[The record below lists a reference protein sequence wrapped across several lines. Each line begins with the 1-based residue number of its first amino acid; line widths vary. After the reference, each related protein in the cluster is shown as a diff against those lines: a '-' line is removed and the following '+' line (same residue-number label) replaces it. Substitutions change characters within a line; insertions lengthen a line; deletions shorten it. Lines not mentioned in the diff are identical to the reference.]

1 MILKRDY
8 YEVLGVNKNADAAT
22 IKKAYRKLAKKYHPD
37 SNEGNA
43 SAAEHFKEVNEAY
56 DVLSDE
62 KKRKL
67 YDQFGHAAFEEG
79 AGNYGN
85 AQGSPFGSGFGGSQ
99 GGPFGSGFG
108 GAQGNPFGGGFHG
121 SYSDGNGYHEYHFE
135 NGEDMDDI
143 LKNIFGG
150 GFKKSKSSGGF
161 GSSGFGGSGF
171 HGSGFGGFGS
181 NGTDG
186 FGSGFGTGGSDFH
199 SQGFGGSYSSKGE
212 DLHAEVTVS
221 FDEAAFGGK
230 KVIRLQSSNGGVQN
244 YEVNIPAGIE
254 SGKSIRLKG
263 KGYPGVGGGEAGD
276 LLLKVNVQDK
286 PGYKREGRDVYTTV
300 NIPFT
305 TAVFG
310 GEAKVHTIYGDV
322 LCNIKPG
329 TQSGTKIRLRGKG
342 IVAMNNPSVHGDEY
356 ATVQIEVPTNLTP
369 DARRKLK
376 EFEQECNGSRRSR
389 GFGSGSAA

>member
-85 AQGSPFGSGFGGSQ
+85 AQGSPFGSGFGG
-99 GGPFGSGFG
+99 
-108 GAQGNPFGGGFHG
+108 AQGNPFGGGFHG

-150 GFKKSKSSGGF
+150 GFRKSRSSGNAG
-161 GSSGFGGSGF
+161 GSSYGNGAGGF
-171 HGSGFGGFGS
+171 HSSGFGGFG
-181 NGTDG
+181 NGSGGFGSDGFGG
-186 FGSGFGTGGSDFH
+186 FGSGFGTGGSGFH

-212 DLHAEVTVS
+212 DLHAEVDVS

-230 KVIRLQSSNGGVQN
+230 KVIRLQSSNGSVQN

-263 KGYPGVGGGEAGD
+263 KGYPGTGGGEAGD

-286 PGYKREGRDVYTTV
+286 PGYRREGRDVYTTV

-369 DARRKLK
+369 EARRKLK

>member
-1 MILKRDY
+1 MKRDY
-8 YEVLGVNKNADAAT
+8 YEVLGVSRNADAAA

-79 AGNYGN
+79 AGNYGG
-85 AQGSPFGSGFGGSQ
+85 AQGNPFGSGFGGSQ
-99 GGPFGSGFG
+99 G
-108 GAQGNPFGGGFHG
+108 NPFGGGFQG
-121 SYSDGNGYHEYHFE
+121 SYSDGNGYHEFHFE

-161 GSSGFGGSGF
+161 GGSGFGTGGF

-181 NGTDG
+181 GSNG
-186 FGSGFGTGGSDFH
+186 FGSGFGSGGSDFH

-212 DLHAEVTVS
+212 DLHADVTVS

-230 KVIRLQSSNGGVQN
+230 KVIRLQSSNGSVQN

-263 KGYPGVGGGEAGD
+263 KGHPGIGGGEAGD

-286 PGYKREGRDVYTTV
+286 PGYRREGRDVYTTV

-376 EFEQECNGSRRSR
+376 EFEQECNGNRRSR

>member
-1 MILKRDY
+1 MKRDY
-8 YEVLGVNKNADAAT
+8 YEVLGVSRNADAAA

-43 SAAEHFKEVNEAY
+43 TAAERFKEVNEAY

-79 AGNYGN
+79 AGNYGG
-85 AQGSPFGSGFGGSQ
+85 AQGNPFGSGFGGSQ
-99 GGPFGSGFG
+99 G
-108 GAQGNPFGGGFHG
+108 NPFGGGFQG
-121 SYSDGNGYHEYHFE
+121 SYSDGNGYHEFHFE

-161 GSSGFGGSGF
+161 GGSGFGTGGF

-181 NGTDG
+181 GSNG
-186 FGSGFGTGGSDFH
+186 FGSGFGSGGSDFH
-199 SQGFGGSYSSKGE
+199 SQGFGGPYSSKGE
-212 DLHAEVTVS
+212 DLHADVTVS

-263 KGYPGVGGGEAGD
+263 KGHLGIGGGEAGD

-286 PGYKREGRDVYTTV
+286 PGYRREGRDVYTTV

>member
-1 MILKRDY
+1 MKRDY
-8 YEVLGVNKNADAAT
+8 YEVLGVSRNADAAA

-43 SAAEHFKEVNEAY
+43 TAAERFKEVNEAY

-79 AGNYGN
+79 ADNYGG
-85 AQGSPFGSGFGGSQ
+85 AQGNPFGSGFGGSQ
-99 GGPFGSGFG
+99 G
-108 GAQGNPFGGGFHG
+108 NPFGGGFQG
-121 SYSDGNGYHEYHFE
+121 SYSDGNGYHEFHFE

-161 GSSGFGGSGF
+161 GGSGFGTGGF

-181 NGTDG
+181 GSNG
-186 FGSGFGTGGSDFH
+186 FGSGFGSGGSDFH
-199 SQGFGGSYSSKGE
+199 SQGFGGPYSSKGE
-212 DLHAEVTVS
+212 DLHADVTVS

-263 KGYPGVGGGEAGD
+263 KGHPGIGGGEAGD

-286 PGYKREGRDVYTTV
+286 PGYRREGRDVYTTV

>member
-1 MILKRDY
+1 METKRDY
-8 YEVLGVNKNADAAT
+8 YQVLGISRDAQEST

-43 SAAEHFKEVNEAY
+43 TAAERFKEVNEAY

-79 AGNYGN
+79 AGNYGG
-85 AQGSPFGSGFGGSQ
+85 AQGNPFGSRFGGS
-99 GGPFGSGFG
+99 
-108 GAQGNPFGGGFHG
+108 QGNPFGGGFQG
-121 SYSDGNGYHEYHFE
+121 SYSDGNGYHEFHFE

-161 GSSGFGGSGF
+161 GGSGFGTGGF

-181 NGTDG
+181 GSNG
-186 FGSGFGTGGSDFH
+186 FGSGFGSGGSDFH

-212 DLHAEVTVS
+212 DLHADVTVS

-263 KGYPGVGGGEAGD
+263 KGHPGIGGGEAGD

-286 PGYKREGRDVYTTV
+286 PGYRREGRDVYTTV

-389 GFGSGSAA
+389 GFGNGSAA

>member
-1 MILKRDY
+1 MKGVY
-8 YEVLGVNKNADAAT
+8 YEVQGVSRNADAAA

-43 SAAEHFKEVNEAY
+43 TAAERFKEVNEAY

-79 AGNYGN
+79 AGNYGG
-85 AQGSPFGSGFGGSQ
+85 AQGNPFGSGFGGSQ
-99 GGPFGSGFG
+99 G
-108 GAQGNPFGGGFHG
+108 NPFGGGFQG
-121 SYSDGNGYHEYHFE
+121 SYSDGNGYHEFHFE

-161 GSSGFGGSGF
+161 GGSGFGTGGF

-181 NGTDG
+181 GSNG
-186 FGSGFGTGGSDFH
+186 FGSGFGSGGSDFH

-212 DLHAEVTVS
+212 DLHADVTVS

-263 KGYPGVGGGEAGD
+263 KGHPGIGGGEAGD

-286 PGYKREGRDVYTTV
+286 PGYRREGRDVYTTV

>member
-62 KKRKL
+62 KKRKR

-85 AQGSPFGSGFGGSQ
+85 AQGS
-99 GGPFGSGFG
+99 PFGSGFG

-181 NGTDG
+181 NGTG
-186 FGSGFGTGGSDFH
+186 
-199 SQGFGGSYSSKGE
+199 GFGGSYSSKGE
-212 DLHAEVTVS
+212 IFMQRLLSALMKLLSVERRLSACRAATVASRITKSIFRQVLNPVNLSDLKEKDIRESAEV
-221 FDEAAFGGK
+221 
-230 KVIRLQSSNGGVQN
+230 
-244 YEVNIPAGIE
+244 
-254 SGKSIRLKG
+254 
-263 KGYPGVGGGEAGD
+263 
-276 LLLKVNVQDK
+276 K
-286 PGYKREGRDVYTTV
+286 PVTC
-300 NIPFT
+300 F
-305 TAVFG
+305 
-310 GEAKVHTIYGDV
+310 
-322 LCNIKPG
+322 
-329 TQSGTKIRLRGKG
+329 
-342 IVAMNNPSVHGDEY
+342 
-356 ATVQIEVPTNLTP
+356 
-369 DARRKLK
+369 
-376 EFEQECNGSRRSR
+376 
-389 GFGSGSAA
+389 

>member
-1 MILKRDY
+1 MKRDY
-8 YEVLGVNKNADAAT
+8 YEVLGVSRNADAAAF
-22 IKKAYRKLAKKYHPD
+22 KKSYRKLAKKYHPD

-43 SAAEHFKEVNEAY
+43 TAAERFKEVNEAY

-79 AGNYGN
+79 AGNYGG
-85 AQGSPFGSGFGGSQ
+85 AQGNPFGSGFGGSQ
-99 GGPFGSGFG
+99 G
-108 GAQGNPFGGGFHG
+108 NPFGGGFKG
-121 SYSDGNGYHEYHFE
+121 SYSDGNGYHEFHFE

-161 GSSGFGGSGF
+161 GGSGFGTGGF

-181 NGTDG
+181 GSNG
-186 FGSGFGTGGSDFH
+186 FGSGFGSGGSDFH

-212 DLHAEVTVS
+212 DLHADVTVS

-263 KGYPGVGGGEAGD
+263 KGHPGIGGGEAGD

-286 PGYKREGRDVYTTV
+286 PGYRREGRDVYTTV

>member
-1 MILKRDY
+1 MKRDY
-8 YEVLGVNKNADAAT
+8 YEVLGVSRNADAAA

-43 SAAEHFKEVNEAY
+43 TAAERFKEVNEAY
-56 DVLSDE
+56 DVLSGE

-79 AGNYGN
+79 AGNYGG
-85 AQGSPFGSGFGGSQ
+85 AQGNPFGSGFGVS
-99 GGPFGSGFG
+99 
-108 GAQGNPFGGGFHG
+108 QGNPFGGGFQG
-121 SYSDGNGYHEYHFE
+121 SYSDGNGYHEFHFE

-161 GSSGFGGSGF
+161 GGSGFGTGGF

-181 NGTDG
+181 GSNG
-186 FGSGFGTGGSDFH
+186 FGSGFGSGGSDFH
-199 SQGFGGSYSSKGE
+199 SQGFGGPYSSKGE
-212 DLHAEVTVS
+212 DLHADVTVS

-263 KGYPGVGGGEAGD
+263 KGHPGIGGGEAGD

-286 PGYKREGRDVYTTV
+286 PGYRREGRDVYTTV

>member
-1 MILKRDY
+1 MKRDY
-8 YEVLGVNKNADAAT
+8 YEVLGVSRNADAAA

-43 SAAEHFKEVNEAY
+43 TAAERFKEVNEAY

-79 AGNYGN
+79 AGNYGG
-85 AQGSPFGSGFGGSQ
+85 AQGNPFGSGFGGSQ
-99 GGPFGSGFG
+99 G
-108 GAQGNPFGGGFHG
+108 NPFGGGFQG
-121 SYSDGNGYHEYHFE
+121 SYSDGNGYHEFHFE

-161 GSSGFGGSGF
+161 GGSGFGTGGF
-171 HGSGFGGFGS
+171 HGSGFGVFGS
-181 NGTDG
+181 GSNG
-186 FGSGFGTGGSDFH
+186 FGSGFGSGGSDFH
-199 SQGFGGSYSSKGE
+199 SQGFGGPYSSKGE
-212 DLHAEVTVS
+212 DLHADVTVS

-263 KGYPGVGGGEAGD
+263 KGHPGIGGGEAGD

-286 PGYKREGRDVYTTV
+286 PGYRREGRDVYTTV

>member
-79 AGNYGN
+79 AGNYGG
-85 AQGSPFGSGFGGSQ
+85 AQGSPFGSGFGG
-99 GGPFGSGFG
+99 
-108 GAQGNPFGGGFHG
+108 AQSNPFGGGFHG

-143 LKNIFGG
+143 LKNIFGS
-150 GFKKSKSSGGF
+150 GFKKSKSSDGF

-181 NGTDG
+181 NGTGG
-186 FGSGFGTGGSDFH
+186 FGSGFGTGGSDFR

-221 FDEAAFGGK
+221 FDEAAFGG
-230 KVIRLQSSNGGVQN
+230 
-244 YEVNIPAGIE
+244 
-254 SGKSIRLKG
+254 
-263 KGYPGVGGGEAGD
+263 
-276 LLLKVNVQDK
+276 
-286 PGYKREGRDVYTTV
+286 
-300 NIPFT
+300 
-305 TAVFG
+305 
-310 GEAKVHTIYGDV
+310 
-322 LCNIKPG
+322 
-329 TQSGTKIRLRGKG
+329 
-342 IVAMNNPSVHGDEY
+342 NPS
-356 ATVQIEVPTNLTP
+356 A
-369 DARRKLK
+369 
-376 EFEQECNGSRRSR
+376 EQQWWRPEL
-389 GFGSGSAA
+389 

>member
-1 MILKRDY
+1 MKFF
-8 YEVLGVNKNADAAT
+8 GVNKKT
-22 IKKAYRKLAKKYHPD
+22 QMQQRLKKAYRKTGKENINPD

-85 AQGSPFGSGFGGSQ
+85 AQGS
-99 GGPFGSGFG
+99 PFGSGFG

-181 NGTDG
+181 NGTGG
-186 FGSGFGTGGSDFH
+186 FGSGFGTGGSDFGSH
-199 SQGFGGSYSSKGE
+199 GFSGSYSSKGE

-286 PGYKREGRDVYTTV
+286 PGYKREGRDIYTTV

-369 DARRKLK
+369 EARRKLK

>member
-1 MILKRDY
+1 MAKRDY
-8 YEVLGVNKNADAAT
+8 YEVLGVNRNADAAA

-43 SAAEHFKEVNEAY
+43 TAAEHFKEVNEAY

-79 AGNYGN
+79 AGNYGG

-99 GGPFGSGFG
+99 GNPFGSGF
-108 GAQGNPFGGGFHG
+108 QG
-121 SYSDGNGYHEYHFE
+121 SYSDGSGYHEFHFE

-150 GFKKSKSSGGF
+150 GFKKGKSSGGF
-161 GSSGFGGSGF
+161 GRSGFGTGGFGSSGSSGF
-171 HGSGFGGFGS
+171 HGSSFGGFGGS
-181 NGTDG
+181 DG

-212 DLHAEVTVS
+212 DLHADVNVS

-263 KGYPGVGGGEAGD
+263 KGHPGIGGGEAGD

-286 PGYKREGRDVYTTV
+286 PGYRREGRDVYTTV

-322 LCNIKPG
+322 VCNIKPG

-369 DARRKLK
+369 EARRKLK

-389 GFGSGSAA
+389 GFGNGSAA

>member
-1 MILKRDY
+1 MKRDY
-8 YEVLGVNKNADAAT
+8 YEVLGVSRNADAAA

-43 SAAEHFKEVNEAY
+43 TAAERFKEVNEAY

-79 AGNYGN
+79 AGNYGG
-85 AQGSPFGSGFGGSQ
+85 AQGNPFGSGFGGSQ
-99 GGPFGSGFG
+99 G
-108 GAQGNPFGGGFHG
+108 NPFGGGFQG
-121 SYSDGNGYHEYHFE
+121 SYSDGNGYHEFHFE

-161 GSSGFGGSGF
+161 GGSGFGTGGF
-171 HGSGFGGFGS
+171 HGSDFGGFGS
-181 NGTDG
+181 GSNG
-186 FGSGFGTGGSDFH
+186 FGSGFGSGGSDFH

-212 DLHAEVTVS
+212 DLHADVTVS

-263 KGYPGVGGGEAGD
+263 KGHPGIGGGEAGD

-286 PGYKREGRDVYTTV
+286 PGYRREGRDVYTTV

>member
-1 MILKRDY
+1 MAAKRDL
-8 YEVLGVNKNADAAT
+8 YEVLGISKTADEKT

-85 AQGSPFGSGFGGSQ
+85 AQGS
-99 GGPFGSGFG
+99 PFGSGFG

-181 NGTDG
+181 NGTGG
-186 FGSGFGTGGSDFH
+186 FGSGFGSGGSDFGSH
-199 SQGFGGSYSSKGE
+199 GFSGSYSSKGE

-286 PGYKREGRDVYTTV
+286 PGYKREGRDIYTTV

-369 DARRKLK
+369 EARRKLK

>member
-85 AQGSPFGSGFGGSQ
+85 AQGSPFGSGFGG
-99 GGPFGSGFG
+99 
-108 GAQGNPFGGGFHG
+108 AQGNPFGGGFHG

-181 NGTDG
+181 NGTG
-186 FGSGFGTGGSDFH
+186 
-199 SQGFGGSYSSKGE
+199 GFGGSYSSKGE

-221 FDEAAFGGK
+221 FDEAAFGCD
-230 KVIRLQSSNGGVQN
+230 KVITLQDPNAPGNPSQSLKVH
-244 YEVNIPAGIE
+244 IPAGIDT
-254 SGKSIRLKG
+254 GKTIRLRG
-263 KGYPGVGGGEAGD
+263 KGMPGTNGGDAGD
-276 LLLKVNVQDK
+276 LMLKVKVADK
-286 PGYKREGRDVYTTV
+286 PGYERKGTDVYTTITV
-300 NIPFT
+300 PFT

-310 GEAKVHTIYGDV
+310 GEALVQTLYGNV
-322 LCNIKPG
+322 LCKIREG
-329 TQSGTKIRLRGKG
+329 TQSGSKIRLKGKG
-342 IVAMNNPSVHGDEY
+342 IVSMKNPSVHGDQY
-356 ATVQIEVPTNLTP
+356 VTVQIEVPRHLTP
-369 DARRKLK
+369 QAKEKLR
-376 EFEQECNGSRRSR
+376 EYEALV
-389 GFGSGSAA
+389 SGNAKSA

>member
-79 AGNYGN
+79 AGNYGG
-85 AQGSPFGSGFGGSQ
+85 AQGS
-99 GGPFGSGFG
+99 PFGSGFG

-161 GSSGFGGSGF
+161 GSSGFGSSGFSGSGF

-181 NGTDG
+181 NGTGG

-329 TQSGTKIRLRGKG
+329 TQSGTKIRLKGKG

-369 DARRKLK
+369 EARRKLK

>member
-1 MILKRDY
+1 MKRDY
-8 YEVLGVNKNADAAT
+8 YEVLGVSRNADAAA

-43 SAAEHFKEVNEAY
+43 TAAERFKEVNEAY

-79 AGNYGN
+79 AGNYGG
-85 AQGSPFGSGFGGSQ
+85 AQGNPFGSGFGGSQ
-99 GGPFGSGFG
+99 G
-108 GAQGNPFGGGFHG
+108 NPFGGGFQG
-121 SYSDGNGYHEYHFE
+121 SYSDGNGYHEFHFE

-161 GSSGFGGSGF
+161 GGSGFGTGGF

-181 NGTDG
+181 GSNG
-186 FGSGFGTGGSDFH
+186 FGSGFGSGGSDFH
-199 SQGFGGSYSSKGE
+199 SQGFGVPYSSKGE
-212 DLHAEVTVS
+212 DLHADVTVS

-263 KGYPGVGGGEAGD
+263 KGHPGIGGGEAGD

-286 PGYKREGRDVYTTV
+286 PGYRREGRDVYTTV

>member
-85 AQGSPFGSGFGGSQ
+85 AQGSPFGSGFGG
-99 GGPFGSGFG
+99 
-108 GAQGNPFGGGFHG
+108 AQGNPFGGGFHG

-143 LKNIFGG
+143 LKNIFGC

-161 GSSGFGGSGF
+161 GSSGFGGRGF
-171 HGSGFGGFGS
+171 HGSSFGYIHIHVH
-181 NGTDG
+181 TVV
-186 FGSGFGTGGSDFH
+186 
-199 SQGFGGSYSSKGE
+199 
-212 DLHAEVTVS
+212 VTVIFKTCLMS
-221 FDEAAFGGK
+221 VRIEGFK
-230 KVIRLQSSNGGVQN
+230 KSVLS
-244 YEVNIPAGIE
+244 
-254 SGKSIRLKG
+254 K
-263 KGYPGVGGGEAGD
+263 
-276 LLLKVNVQDK
+276 
-286 PGYKREGRDVYTTV
+286 YT
-300 NIPFT
+300 
-305 TAVFG
+305 
-310 GEAKVHTIYGDV
+310 
-322 LCNIKPG
+322 
-329 TQSGTKIRLRGKG
+329 QRGK
-342 IVAMNNPSVHGDEY
+342 IAN
-356 ATVQIEVPTNLTP
+356 TL
-369 DARRKLK
+369 
-376 EFEQECNGSRRSR
+376 
-389 GFGSGSAA
+389 

>member
-85 AQGSPFGSGFGGSQ
+85 AQGSPFGSGFGG
-99 GGPFGSGFG
+99 
-108 GAQGNPFGGGFHG
+108 AQGNPFGGGFHG

-171 HGSGFGGFGS
+171 HGSGFDGFGS
-181 NGTDG
+181 NGTG
-186 FGSGFGTGGSDFH
+186 
-199 SQGFGGSYSSKGE
+199 GFGGVH
-212 DLHAEVTVS
+212 D
-221 FDEAAFGGK
+221 GG
-230 KVIRLQSSNGGVQN
+230 
-244 YEVNIPAGIE
+244 
-254 SGKSIRLKG
+254 
-263 KGYPGVGGGEAGD
+263 
-276 LLLKVNVQDK
+276 
-286 PGYKREGRDVYTTV
+286 
-300 NIPFT
+300 F
-305 TAVFG
+305 
-310 GEAKVHTIYGDV
+310 
-322 LCNIKPG
+322 
-329 TQSGTKIRLRGKG
+329 
-342 IVAMNNPSVHGDEY
+342 SVW
-356 ATVQIEVPTNLTP
+356 
-369 DARRKLK
+369 
-376 EFEQECNGSRRSR
+376 
-389 GFGSGSAA
+389 

>member
-22 IKKAYRKLAKKYHPD
+22 IKKAYSKLAKKYHPD

-85 AQGSPFGSGFGGSQ
+85 AQGS
-99 GGPFGSGFG
+99 PFGSGFG

-181 NGTDG
+181 NGTG
-186 FGSGFGTGGSDFH
+186 
-199 SQGFGGSYSSKGE
+199 GFGGSYSSKGE

-369 DARRKLK
+369 EARRKLK